1 MRTPYH
7 SNRKYMKRFG
17 CTDEVPGVQKQMEE
31 TPPFTCQETATS
43 EAWFLSQIN
52 YHCLKIIRN
61 LIEAMLLVQFQNIT
75 KKCYFCPL
83 LDLKVYRMLA
93 EQVGAVSCK
102 GENAN
107 LHVYTIHQMSETH
120 FLSSFAPHDVLYC
133 LYLWASNGYKPIKIR
148 SFAPFFDETAHY
160 SSTMPRK

>member
-1 MRTPYH
+1 MPRNRNFGGMVSKPNQLSLFENNKEFDR
-7 SNRKYMKRFG
+7 SNVIG
-17 CTDEVPGVQKQMEE
+17 
-31 TPPFTCQETATS
+31 AIS
-43 EAWFLSQIN
+43 EHN
-52 YHCLKIIRN
+52 
-61 LIEAMLLVQFQNIT
+61 